1 MTSPK
6 LIRPALAAAALAG
19 IYLAARATAAV
30 VPPVSDIP
38 PLTPA
43 LARALQGAEQWR
55 GERFLAWLSGGG
67 MLLEAHTGRRILL
80 ERLASAA
87 SRPTVLAN
95 LARGI
100 RRVAVP
106 RLGDALLWPQRANGV
121 TRWQLRP
128 GAGPTR
134 LLAPGQRVLG
144 TPLWSAAGNRIAF
157 LAAAPGATDEA
168 VYIEQ
173 RVNAGVP
180 RLVAGALSGRWR
192 LLDWSSNGGRL
203 LLVRDA
209 GPDAQTLYTLRVKSG
224 ALTLLPL
231 QPARIASAAFAPG
244 GAAIY
249 VISDQRSDYEQ
260 LLRLTPLSGRVQ
272 RVSAQLPWDVEGF
285 AASPD
290 GRFVAYTVDVDG
302 QSRLHV
308 RDRQAQLDIVVPW
321 LQDGVIENLHFD
333 SGHRLGF
340 TFQSSRQ
347 PPGAYVYD
355 ADQRQVQ
362 RWRGGSPAL
371 LGPLGPAR
379 ARLVHF
385 PTWDRVDG
393 QWRMISAYVYL
404 PPGSGPAPVLI
415 VLHAGVA
422 GQFRPRWRPF
432 LQFVVDRL
440 GYAVIAPNVR
450 GSSGY
455 GRSFRALV
463 AGTHRQDAVRD
474 IGSLMV
480 WIGMQPGFDLHRI
493 VLLGRGYGGWLAVNC
508 LATFDGH
515 LLGAVDI
522 DGISSLDDYVSRAP
536 ATQRAFRRAEIGD
549 PSDPS
554 TAAFLH
560 RISPLGEVA
569 RIRSPLLIAQGLAG
583 DAVRAADAQQLTYLL
598 RFHNQTVELLSAP
611 AAGRRFGEPAARRTL
626 QAATAQFLLA
636 LKARRAK

>member
-1 MTSPK
+1 M
-6 LIRPALAAAALAG
+6 IRPALAAVALSSL
-19 IYLAARATAAV
+19 YLAARATAAV
-30 VPPVSDIP
+30 APAVSDIP
-38 PLTPA
+38 PLAPA
-43 LARALQGAEQWR
+43 LVHALQRAEQWR
-55 GERFLAWLSGGG
+55 GERFLAWTSGGG
-67 MLLEAHTGRRILL
+67 MLLEVHTGRRILL
-80 ERLASAA
+80 ERLVSATA
-87 SRPTVLAN
+87 KPAVL
-95 LARGI
+95 LSLERGI
-100 RRVAVP
+100 RRAVAP
-106 RLGDALLWPQRANGV
+106 RVGDAVIYPQRRDGV
-121 TRWQLRP
+121 TQWQLR
-128 GAGPTR
+128 AASGPAR
-134 LLAPGQRVLG
+134 PLAPGQRIRG
-144 TPLWSAAGNRIAF
+144 TPLWSAGGHRIAF
-157 LAAAPGATDEA
+157 LASAPGGTDAA
-168 VYIEQ
+168 VYIEH

-180 RLVAGALSGRWR
+180 RLVAGALSGRCR
-192 LLDWSSNGGRL
+192 LLDWSASGDRL
-203 LLVRDA
+203 LLAREA
-209 GPDAQTLYTLRVKSG
+209 GPDEQTLYTVRAKTG
-224 ALTLLPL
+224 ALTRLPL
-231 QPARIASAAFAPG
+231 QPARILSAAFAPG

-249 VISDQRSDYEQ
+249 VICDQGSDYER
-260 LLRLTPLSGRVQ
+260 LLRLAPGSGRVQ
-272 RVSAQLPWDVEGF
+272 RVSAPLPWDVERF
-285 AASPD
+285 AVSPD

-302 QSRLHV
+302 QSHLHV
-308 RDRQAQLDIVVPW
+308 RDRQAQLDVAVPW
-321 LQDGVIENLHFD
+321 LRDGVIENLHFD

-355 ADQRQVQ
+355 AEQRVMQ
-362 RWRGGSPAL
+362 RWRGGSPAP

-393 QWRMISAYVYL
+393 HWRMISADVYL
-404 PPGSGPAPVLI
+404 PPGAGPAPVLI

-455 GRSFRALV
+455 GRTFRTLV
-463 AGTHRQDAVRD
+463 AGAHRQDAVRD

-480 WIGMQPGFDLHRI
+480 WIGMQPGFDVHRI

-522 DGISSLDDYVSRAP
+522 DGISSLDDYLTRAS
-536 ATQRAFRRAEIGD
+536 AAQRAYRRAEIGD
-549 PSDPS
+549 PRDPS
-554 TAAFLH
+554 TASFLH

-611 AAGRRFGEPAARRTL
+611 TAGRRFDEPAARRAL
-626 QAATAQFLLA
+626 EAASAQFLLA
-636 LKARRAK
+636 LKAHRAK